1 VVKEVKMYE
10 VGADAP
16 RPVNFT
22 AGHSS
27 ATFTIPE
34 MKTYAII
41 AVSW

>member
-1 VVKEVKMYE
+1 VVKKVGMYE
-10 VGADAP
+10 VGADSR
-16 RPVNFT
+16 RPLNFMP
-22 AGHSS
+22 GPSS